1 MGRCANHLPEAL
13 ASVLVKISRIAE
25 GLPNDTAEG
34 HTTTAPLFIF
44 NPLSGRGMDNLFYL
58 SISSLPLGSSAALV
72 SIKSANFPP
81 AKPCAGAKCL
91 RCAYLPACSSMKR
104 IFGLKGLSSTMA
116 FHVLLS
122 LSRRSSASM
131 CGAKG

>member
-13 ASVLVKISRIAE
+13 ASALVKISRIAE

-44 NPLSGRGMDNLFYL
+44 NPLSGRMDNLFYL
-58 SISSLPLGSSAALV
+58 SISSLPLRSSAALV
-72 SIKSANFPP
+72 SIKSANSPP
-81 AKPCAGAKCL
+81 AKPSAGAKCL
-91 RCAYLPACSSMKR
+91 RCAYLRACSSMKR